1 MKEQQDTRR
10 KEMKWKISKLASK
23 RSARNSAQV
32 AFAFDE
38 MSYRVAV
45 VAPTWAN
52 TTAPPRFGRSAVKVS
67 P

>member
-1 MKEQQDTRR
+1 
-10 KEMKWKISKLASK
+10 MKWKISKLASK